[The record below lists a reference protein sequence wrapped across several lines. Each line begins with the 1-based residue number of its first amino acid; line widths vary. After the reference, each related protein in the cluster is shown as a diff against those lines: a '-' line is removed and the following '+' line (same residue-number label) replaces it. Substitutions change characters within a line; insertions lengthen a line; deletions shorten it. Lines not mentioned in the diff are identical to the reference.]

1 MKTAI
6 ILVIF
11 LIVTQSVFANQ
22 ITLSGYLKD
31 ESNGEALIG
40 ATIYVSELQTGVVSN
55 PYGFYSISMPRG
67 TYTITYSYIGYRPQ
81 TRNINL
87 KEDSQVSIM
96 LAEDTELIDEVVVTG
111 EKKNRNVE
119 SIDIS
124 KEKMPVTMVRKLP
137 AFMGEVDIIKTL
149 QLLPGIQSGG
159 EGSSGLYVRGGGPDE
174 NLLLLDEAPVYSA
187 SHLMGFFSVFN
198 SDAIKDIEIYK
209 GGIPATYG
217 GKASSVIDVRM
228 KDGNS
233 QQLQINGGIS
243 NISSRLTIQGPIIRD
258 KWSFILSGRRT
269 YADVIG
275 RLAGVEQL
283 QENDLYFYDLN
294 GKTNIQFSSK
304 DRLYISAYTGD
315 DYFSLGESLYVRWG
329 NITTTARWNH
339 VFGEKLFSN
348 TSVIYSKY
356 NYNIGVP
363 GDNADQFDWSSAIE
377 DYNMK
382 VDFTWYLN
390 PQNNISYGVNSI
402 YHHFQPGIIDVK
414 EDSYYHDLRLTQ
426 YNALDNAIYLAN
438 EHKIGSRLT
447 LQYGIRYS
455 VFQQIGEG
463 KVREYLDPEKP
474 QTDEIV
480 DIKEYGPWEFI
491 GKSYS
496 NFEPRLSAK
505 YTLGLTSSI
514 KASYNRMIQNLHL
527 ISNTN
532 SPTPFD
538 IWLPSNKYIK
548 PLLIDQYVIGYFRNF
563 SNDAIETSI
572 EFYYKDMQHVID
584 YIDGAELF
592 LNENIETE
600 LLEGDGYSYGMEIL
614 LKKQQGK
621 FTGWI
626 GYTLSRTMRRI
637 PGINNGEAYPSSYDR
652 THDLS
657 VVLNYEF
664 SDCWNLSGS
673 WVFATGNPVSYPVA
687 KYAVQGNTVYYYT
700 ERNSYRIPEYHRM
713 DLSLTYNFKKNK
725 VRRYDQSLNLSVY
738 NVYARRNAYSVA
750 FRENEAN
757 PNVSEAVR
765 LSIIGTIIPAL
776 TYNFTF

>member
-563 SNDAIETSI
+563 SNDAVETSI

-687 KYAVQGNTVYYYT
+687 KYTVQGNTVYYYT

-713 DLSLTYNFKKNK
+713 DLSLTYNFKKNR
-725 VRRYDQSLNLSVY
+725 VRRYDQSLNLSLY